1 MAVNEDRQT
10 AAATD
15 RQVKLVPEGVE
26 IGGRTVPLLAGSVHY
41 WRLDPNEWRA
51 CLLAVKKL
59 GLHFVDTYV
68 PWGVHE
74 VSPGKLELGETD
86 PQRDV
91 AKFCRLAE
99 EVGLYVILRPGPHI
113 NAELT
118 YFGLPKRIVWD
129 GACQAR
135 SPEQNPVMLPM
146 LPLAFPVPSYASDAF
161 HDEVARYF
169 QLLGPALAPLVYPNG
184 PIALV
189 QIDNEGAYYFRE
201 GAYDQD
207 YHPDAIRAFRDFLR
221 TKYGTID
228 ALLVAYGM
236 TRKDGED
243 PPSDLTRFTSIEP
256 PRFFAAETPRDL
268 LKHLD
273 WCMFQ
278 EELLAGAIV
287 RFGRALHAAG
297 LSGIPTVHNLPPGQE
312 VTPLEA
318 DRLVKVV
325 DFVGQDYYQGAGQTG
340 RRVVARATTDLVARA
355 RTFGVPAFASEMGAG
370 FPPFFP
376 ALSEHDSAF
385 TVLTA
390 LAYGLSGFNIYMA
403 VERDRWVG
411 SPIDQHGRDRPNAV
425 FWRKLCAALE
435 RTSLTKLRRH
445 APVCIMIP
453 RLEQRVAR
461 TMHAF
466 GPISAAILS
475 TFGMGPRETAVEEDL
490 GLGFPLAVDVG
501 EFVNAF
507 ELALEARG
515 VPFAVVHTDEPAF
528 VKGTRW
534 LLCATSSALDSVVFD
549 RLAKARTEGV
559 HITVG
564 PHEPRFDEA
573 YRDVSTTRDL
583 HALGADG
590 RLGPLVRSAAD
601 AASAVAQAVDLLGLP
616 TYAGDPNDVL
626 VTVHED
632 RSGVARV
639 VFVLNPTD
647 RQVNARLRLGLDAA
661 RAIDV
666 LDETDFNIVAG
677 VLDVTMRPRSVRM
690 MQLES

>member
-1 MAVNEDRQT
+1 
-10 AAATD
+10 
-15 RQVKLVPEGVE
+15 
-26 IGGRTVPLLAGSVHY
+26 
-41 WRLDPNEWRA
+41 
-51 CLLAVKKL
+51 
-59 GLHFVDTYV
+59 
-68 PWGVHE
+68 
-74 VSPGKLELGETD
+74 
-86 PQRDV
+86 
-91 AKFCRLAE
+91 
-99 EVGLYVILRPGPHI
+99 
-113 NAELT
+113 
-118 YFGLPKRIVWD
+118 
-129 GACQAR
+129 
-135 SPEQNPVMLPM
+135 
-146 LPLAFPVPSYASDAF
+146 
-161 HDEVARYF
+161 
-169 QLLGPALAPLVYPNG
+169 
-184 PIALV
+184 
-189 QIDNEGAYYFRE
+189 
-201 GAYDQD
+201 
-207 YHPDAIRAFRDFLR
+207 
-221 TKYGTID
+221 
-228 ALLVAYGM
+228 
-236 TRKDGED
+236 
-243 PPSDLTRFTSIEP
+243 
-256 PRFFAAETPRDL
+256 
-268 LKHLD
+268 
-273 WCMFQ
+273 
-278 EELLAGAIV
+278 
-287 RFGRALHAAG
+287 
-297 LSGIPTVHNLPPGQE
+297 
-312 VTPLEA
+312 
-318 DRLVKVV
+318 
-325 DFVGQDYYQGAGQTG
+325 
-340 RRVVARATTDLVARA
+340 
-355 RTFGVPAFASEMGAG
+355 MGAG

-475 TFGMGPRETAVEEDL
+475 TFGMGPRETAVEEEL